1 MSVKLPV
8 KFQEFERQSD
18 GIRMKQTEVCR
29 ITPSEGQLHG
39 ETPASIKNLQPE
51 ARSRRGWRTA
61 AT

>member
-18 GIRMKQTEVCR
+18 GIRVKQTEVCR
-29 ITPSEGQLHG
+29 IKPSEGQPHG
-39 ETPASIKNLQPE
+39 ETLASIKNLRPE
-51 ARSRRGWRTA
+51 AWSRRGCRTA